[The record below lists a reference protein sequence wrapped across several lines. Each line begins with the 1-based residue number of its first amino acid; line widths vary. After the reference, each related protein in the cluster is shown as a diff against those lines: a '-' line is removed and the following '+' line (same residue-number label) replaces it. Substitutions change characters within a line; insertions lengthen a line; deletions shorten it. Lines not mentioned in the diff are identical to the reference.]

1 MNSVSDSNSI
11 IHYAQVDRWI
21 VAVLVGAVLLEAGVA
36 ATFLVDGLSTGD
48 LAPAAAVAIGCIP
61 FGLGLLM
68 GLFLRALYNI
78 RYEISPSDLV
88 VHCGPFRTTLP
99 LDTIVEV
106 FPTRNPI
113 SAAAP
118 SIDRLQ
124 INSRK
129 TNGAMRLT
137 LISPKDREGFVRDLA
152 SAAPRLRRVGDGAL
166 RLKAE
171 EPA

>member
-1 MNSVSDSNSI
+1 MNPVSDSKPM
-11 IHYAQVDRWI
+11 IHYAKVDRWI
-21 VAVLVGAVLLEAGVA
+21 AAMLVGAVLIGVGVG
-36 ATFLVDGLSTGD
+36 ATVLLAGLSDSD

-61 FGLGLLM
+61 FGMGLLM
-68 GLFLRALYNI
+68 GLVLRACYNM
-78 RYEISPSDLV
+78 RYVITPSDLV

-106 FPTRNPI
+106 FPTTNSI
-113 SAAAP
+113 SAPAP
-118 SIDRLQ
+118 SLDRLQ